1 MNPCPVCRKDHD
13 GPNGHFC
20 APCMGLSETQ
30 RLHREIASKLEGVPE
45 TQPPRPAKPQP
56 KVRRS
61 GFGARVFR
69 EDGHGCVERIHPTE
83 LLMESGDRG
92 DEGL

>member
-20 APCMGLSETQ
+20 ADCMGVPVSTFLSTWVSSK
-30 RLHREIASKLEGVPE
+30 REHGELDC
-45 TQPPRPAKPQP
+45 PPPQ
-56 KVRRS
+56 KVAATRS
-61 GFGARVFR
+61 GFGARVYR
-69 EDGHGCVERIHPTE
+69 EDGHGCVERVHPTE

-92 DEGL
+92 EEGW